1 MAKNKL
7 TPLKDEPTTSF
18 DELISKID
26 NLARVINQQNGYLRV
41 IAQKDGFD
49 SEYNFL
55 RHQFNATSAIHE
67 ALVKYL
73 KETKAKIVVDGEE
86 NGKLAEAE
94 ELLNK
99 YQALLTEAME
109 IIKNHNAVTS
119 PVTTVVIHEPLPTN
133 TILKPQPPQS
143 TKGMFAYLFLYLPWY
158 HIRNFFTSSYFKHWL
173 IIIMVSVWLVSVFL
187 TCIMAIDNV
196 RMHQMYNTILI
207 HSGI

>member
-67 ALVKYL
+67 ALVKSL
-73 KETKAKIVVDGEE
+73 KENKAEIVVDGEE
-86 NGKLAEAE
+86 YNKLAKAE

-99 YQALLTEAME
+99 Y
-109 IIKNHNAVTS
+109 
-119 PVTTVVIHEPLPTN
+119 P
-133 TILKPQPPQS
+133 
-143 TKGMFAYLFLYLPWY
+143 
-158 HIRNFFTSSYFKHWL
+158 
-173 IIIMVSVWLVSVFL
+173 
-187 TCIMAIDNV
+187 D
-196 RMHQMYNTILI
+196 
-207 HSGI
+207 